1 MNLFRH
7 IKVEP
12 TREEMMPQ
20 DIEVRVPEPV
30 IEAPPPVVHHDPE
43 RAAMVS
49 TAAAYDRAVRR
60 QAELQ
65 EMLLKA
71 NVGLEA
77 KNAEIA
83 RLERLMADE
92 RSRFEIELT
101 AERGRVAIHQD
112 ERDQAIQDRSD
123 LAAFVAGVKAQ
134 FERFELPLPISRRKR
149 AKSVAVAD
157 ANGSHVD
164 AAAAVPDAGAGTQ
177 EVAGRS
183 PGVAYTKPVLD
194 EQSPST

>member
-1 MNLFRH
+1 MSLFRH
-7 IKVEP
+7 IRVEP
-12 TREEMMPQ
+12 NKEDVMPQ
-20 DIEVRVPEPV
+20 DIEVRVPEPI
-30 IEAPPPVVHHDPE
+30 IEAPPPPRDPE
-43 RAAMVS
+43 REAMIS
-49 TAAAYDRAVRR
+49 AAAAYDRAVRR

-65 EMLLKA
+65 ELLLKA

-157 ANGSHVD
+157 ANGGHVD